1 MRGLAQKSFE
11 SVSRHVKQNSGA
23 YVCLLGMGVIPA
35 LFTFWLW
42 SNIDESKLHQ
52 YGYIQQFQSKLLL
65 RHLLLRLMSLF

>member
-42 SNIDESKLHQ
+42 SNIDESKLHPHNNEQ
-52 YGYIQQFQSKLLL
+52 NGQMIWPIPGL
-65 RHLLLRLMSLF
+65 R